1 MYGKDADLLEFILSI
16 TEDIG
21 CEDLYHSTLQ
31 RFAVEVM
38 DDPCA
43 QWFLQRRQ
51 IAYHKPDE
59 RRYQLVKDRARPYL
73 SGISPA
79 SPAKPVIDLEQA
91 VVYIKGQHRNLTAAE
106 VRILEHMSAK
116 PGMIISR
123 DVLSDLISKDDTGSV
138 WIDPKH
144 HMRNLRAKLGDNLSD
159 PFIIIN
165 RRGMGYL
172 LKEDT
177 VMVV

>member
-16 TEDIG
+16 TEDID
-21 CEDLYHSTLQ
+21 CEDLYHSALQ
-31 RFAVEVM
+31 RFAGEVM

-51 IAYHKPDE
+51 ISGHKPDQ
-59 RRYQLVKDRARPYL
+59 RRYQLVKDRAGPYL
-73 SGISPA
+73 SGMLPSSPT
-79 SPAKPVIDLEQA
+79 KPVIDLEQA
-91 VVYIKGQHRNLTAAE
+91 VVYSKGQYRNFTAAE

-144 HMRNLRAKLGDNLSD
+144 HIRNLRVKLGDD
-159 PFIIIN
+159 PSAPSIIIN

-172 LKEDT
+172 LKEDS
-177 VMVV
+177 VLVI